1 MCTLLIN
8 FTMFTY
14 ISFTVKLLLV
24 HIGIGECCNF
34 QLYGYLELQAYFCGF
49 SFNLQSTKNKYIWN
63 DMYIYLLNWLPIFA
77 LHTCDLLDTINLL
90 FYHSPHFPGMFILFI
105 SWCVKMRVICD
116 EASTVLTRD
125 TQDIVECFSLTLF
138 GTMVSLNVEASFS

>member
-34 QLYGYLELQAYFCGF
+34 QLYGYLELHAYFCGF
-49 SFNLQSTKNKYIWN
+49 SFNLQSTRINMYIWN

-77 LHTCDLLDTINLL
+77 LLVTCLIRLICCFIIVRIFLVCSFCSFRDVSKWGWFAMKHQLYYQGTLRISSSVFPLL
-90 FYHSPHFPGMFILFI
+90 FLVQWFL
-105 SWCVKMRVICD
+105 
-116 EASTVLTRD
+116 
-125 TQDIVECFSLTLF
+125 
-138 GTMVSLNVEASFS
+138 